1 MKNVKVNAVIAGIK
15 SNIKKQ
21 QIKNLTG
28 RIKAAMPVKGKGT
41 TILEAIGTEIS
52 QSGGKYENCK
62 NSNEAAAIL
71 LAQLDRIIFSTQE
84 NPVIYKSDELLLIS
98 IDGQFY
104 EITASD
110 LKSSILKLAQNA
122 GLPSIFIGVQLA
134 KLLIEGFIG
143 LFKKYDTTFNEKSSR
158 LLGV

>member
-1 MKNVKVNAVIAGIK
+1 MKNLRVKAVIAGIK

-21 QIKNLTG
+21 QIKSLTG

-41 TILEAIGTEIS
+41 TILEAIGTEIN
-52 QSGGKYENCK
+52 QSGGLYKDCK
-62 NSNEAAAIL
+62 SLNETAAVL
-71 LAQLDRIIFSTQE
+71 LGQLERIIFSTNE
-84 NPVIYKSDELLLIS
+84 NPVIYKSEELLLIS

-104 EITASD
+104 EITTSD
-110 LKSSILKLAQNA
+110 LKSSILKLAEKA

-143 LFKKYDTTFNEKSSR
+143 LFKRYDSSFNEKSSR
-158 LLGV
+158 LLSI